1 MGSRKIAGAVG
12 AALVL
17 AFASSLAVA
26 AVHGTRATAVIS
38 RNANGP
44 SRGGSFSQD
53 GRKVDYYAFA
63 SMASNLV
70 GGDTNGRQDVFV
82 LHRGT
87 SPSALGGELTR
98 VSVSTGGQ
106 QGNGDSGN
114 PSVDGDTG
122 HTPHCVAFQ
131 STSTN
136 LAPGATSGAPHVFV
150 RNLRSRRTT
159 LVSVGQDGAT
169 DPTIDGECEFVTY
182 TQNGVVFLRDLVAG
196 RTYGIAHG
204 VQPDQE
210 TDGKG
215 VAYVRDGQVYYQA
228 FQKIYN
234 HGHPKVVERGR
245 ERLVSAGAHGA
256 GNGAS
261 AHPSVSDNGDYVA
274 FESTATNLC
283 EDLCRGVSHD
293 GNGAVSDVF
302 RRTLSHD
309 APTNDKMEM
318 ASFSAGVRTQGNGPS
333 NNPVISG
340 SGQFIAFDSAA
351 TNLRPST
358 SIRDVDPNG
367 SIRDIFLWNAPVS
380 KRGSGNVSRESRPGP
395 KGSFNGPSTDP
406 ALSSHGNFV
415 AFASS
420 EVGALP
426 NDGSALPKLL
436 LRYLG
441 GK

>member
-1 MGSRKIAGAVG
+1 MDPRRIAGAVC
-12 AALVL
+12 AALVV
-17 AFASSLAVA
+17 AFASSLAAA

-53 GRKVDYYAFA
+53 GREVDYYAFT

-70 GGDTNGRQDVFV
+70 AGDTNGRQDVFV
-82 LHRGT
+82 LHRGS
-87 SPSALGGELTR
+87 SPSALGGDISR

-106 QGNGDSGN
+106 QGNGDSSN
-114 PSVDGDTG
+114 PSVDGDSG
-122 HTPHCVAFQ
+122 HNPHCVAFQ
-131 STSTN
+131 SNSTN
-136 LAPGATSGAPHVFV
+136 LAPGATSGASHIFV

-159 LVSVGQDGAT
+159 LVSAGQDGAT
-169 DPTIDGECEFVTY
+169 DPSIDGECEFVTY
-182 TQNGVVFLRDLVAG
+182 SQNGVVFLRDLVAG

-215 VAYVRDGQVYYQA
+215 VAYVRGGQVYYQA

-234 HGHPKVVERGR
+234 HGHPKVVERGG

-274 FESTATNLC
+274 FESTATNLTP
-283 EDLCRGVSHD
+283 HD
-293 GNGAVSDVF
+293 ENGSVSDVF
-302 RRTLSHD
+302 RRTMSSH
-309 APTNDKMEM
+309 AMAM
-318 ASFSAGVRTQGNGPS
+318 ASYSAGVKAQGNGPS
-333 NNPVISG
+333 NDPVISG
-340 SGQFIAFDSAA
+340 SGVFIAFDSAA
-351 TNLRPST
+351 TNLRPSYA
-358 SIRDVDPNG
+358 IRDIDPNG
-367 SIRDIFLWNAPVS
+367 SIRDIYLWNSPPS
-380 KRGSGNVSRESRPGP
+380 KHGAGNVSRESRPGP

-415 AFASS
+415 AFQSS

-426 NDGSALPKLL
+426 NDSSALPKLL

>member
-1 MGSRKIAGAVG
+1 MDTRKIAGAVA
-12 AALVL
+12 AALVV
-17 AFASSLAVA
+17 AFASSLAAA

-53 GRKVDYYAFA
+53 GRKVDYYAFT

-70 GGDTNGRQDVFV
+70 PGDTNGRQDVFV
-82 LHRGT
+82 LHRGS
-87 SPSALGGELTR
+87 SPSALGGDIER

-106 QGNGDSGN
+106 QGNGDSSN
-114 PSVDGDTG
+114 PSVDGDSN

-131 STSTN
+131 SNSTN
-136 LAPGATSGAPHVFV
+136 LAPGATSGASHVFV

-159 LVSVGQDGAT
+159 LVSAGQDGAT
-169 DPTIDGECEFVTY
+169 DPVIDGECQFVTY
-182 TQNGVVFLRDLVAG
+182 DQNGVVFLRDLVAG

-215 VAYVRDGQVYYQA
+215 VAYVRNGQVYYQA
-228 FQKIYN
+228 FQKVYN
-234 HGHPKVVERGR
+234 HGHPKVVERGG

-256 GNGAS
+256 GDGAS

-274 FESTATNLC
+274 FESAATNLSSRD
-283 EDLCRGVSHD
+283 E
-293 GNGAVSDVF
+293 NGPVSDVF
-302 RRTLSHD
+302 RRTMSSH
-309 APTNDKMEM
+309 AMAM
-318 ASFSAGVRTQGNGPS
+318 ASYSAGVKAQGNGPS
-333 NNPVISG
+333 NDPVISG
-340 SGQFIAFDSAA
+340 SGVFIAFDSAA
-351 TNLRPST
+351 TNLRPSY
-358 SIRDVDPNG
+358 SIRDIDPNG
-367 SIRDIFLWNAPVS
+367 SVRDIYLWNSPPG
-380 KRGSGNVSRESRPGP
+380 KRGAGNVSRESRPGP
-395 KGSFNGPSTDP
+395 KGSFNGPSTEP

-415 AFASS
+415 AFQSS

-426 NDGSALPKLL
+426 NDSSALPKLL

>member
-1 MGSRKIAGAVG
+1 MDTRKIAGAVA
-12 AALVL
+12 AALVV
-17 AFASSLAVA
+17 AFASSLAAA

-53 GRKVDYYAFA
+53 GRKVDYYAFT

-70 GGDTNGRQDVFV
+70 PGDTNGRQDVFV
-82 LHRGT
+82 LHRGS
-87 SPSALGGELTR
+87 SPSALGGDIER

-106 QGNGDSGN
+106 QGNGDSSN
-114 PSVDGDTG
+114 PSVDGDSN

-131 STSTN
+131 SNSTN
-136 LAPGATSGAPHVFV
+136 LAPGATSGASHVFV

-159 LVSVGQDGAT
+159 LVSAGQDGAT
-169 DPTIDGECEFVTY
+169 DPVIDGECQFVTY
-182 TQNGVVFLRDLVAG
+182 DQNGVVFLRDLVAG

-215 VAYVRDGQVYYQA
+215 VAYVRNGQVYYQA
-228 FQKIYN
+228 FQKVYN
-234 HGHPKVVERGR
+234 HGHPKVVERGG

-256 GNGAS
+256 GDGAS

-274 FESTATNLC
+274 FESTSTNLC
-283 EDLCRGVSHD
+283 ENLCRGVSHD
-293 GNGAVSDVF
+293 DNGSVSDVF
-302 RRTLSHD
+302 RRTMSSH
-309 APTNDKMEM
+309 AMAM
-318 ASFSAGVRTQGNGPS
+318 ASYSAGVKAQGNGPS
-333 NNPVISG
+333 NDPVISG
-340 SGQFIAFDSAA
+340 SGVFIAFDSAA
-351 TNLRPST
+351 TNLRPSY
-358 SIRDVDPNG
+358 SIRDIDPNG
-367 SIRDIFLWNAPVS
+367 SVRDIYLWNSPPG
-380 KRGSGNVSRESRPGP
+380 KRGAGNVSRESRPGP
-395 KGSFNGPSTDP
+395 KGSFNGPSTEP

-415 AFASS
+415 AFQSS

-426 NDGSALPKLL
+426 NDSSALPKLL